1 MLKLDVPDL
10 RRRIS
15 ARDRFRTA
23 GKLRSATGVIL
34 SCTLP
39 AAVGDQCVILSP
51 TGREI
56 LAEVI
61 GFSNGL
67 AYLVPYE
74 QGEEVSPGMTVLRK
88 GGGLAVP
95 VGDRLLGRIVD
106 GLGRPIDGNGPLLD
120 CELRPV

>member
-1 MLKLDVPDL
+1 MLKLDVNQL
-10 RRRIS
+10 CERAR

-39 AAVGDQCVILSP
+39 AAVGDQCSIITPS
-51 TGREI
+51 GRDI

-61 GFSNGL
+61 GFNNGL

-74 QGEEVSPGMTVLRK
+74 QGEELSPGMTVLRR
-88 GGGLAVP
+88 GRGLSVP
-95 VGDRLLGRIVD
+95 VGNGLL
-106 GLGRPIDGNGPLLD
+106 
-120 CELRPV
+120 